1 MIVKTVIAVLEIK
14 DVFFLLFFFFIA
26 LHQILCHFLSYRS
39 IISAILS
46 SRNRKPGAEKISEFY
61 LLSDTKK
68 RTPERMRF
76 LSSVRFFLILL
87 FLPSRF
93 YRRG

>member
-39 IISAILS
+39 YYKRNPLFAQPQTGRRKNFKILS
-46 SRNRKPGAEKISEFY
+46 A
-61 LLSDTKK
+61 
-68 RTPERMRF
+68 
-76 LSSVRFFLILL
+76 V
-87 FLPSRF
+87 
-93 YRRG
+93 